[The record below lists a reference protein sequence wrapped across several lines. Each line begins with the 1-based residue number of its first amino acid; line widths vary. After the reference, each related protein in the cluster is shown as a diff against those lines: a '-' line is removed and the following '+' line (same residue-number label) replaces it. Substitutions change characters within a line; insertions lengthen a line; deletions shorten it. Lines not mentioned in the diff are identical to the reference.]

1 MFANAFANRSVSE
14 RVEEVPV
21 QAKLFGVRIST
32 TVLSGQENGRGVSRD
47 DQRVRESGAA
57 AFDELKVRVFQSP
70 GALIRRDEKRA
81 HLGHRRFEVRR
92 RGTRG
97 VHFLRHERVIQRCR
111 VCFVSV

>member
-1 MFANAFANRSVSE
+1 M
-14 RVEEVPV
+14 PV

-70 GALIRRDEKRA
+70 GALIRRDEKA
-81 HLGHRRFEVRR
+81 HIWDIEDLKYAAEE
-92 RGTRG
+92 
-97 VHFLRHERVIQRCR
+97 HEACTFYDTKELYKDAEIV
-111 VCFVSV
+111 